1 MTGFA
6 QSIFTDNNTYEF
18 QIHFIPRNTAIFIE
32 IPVKEKYNIGYV
44 TSDRLTPKVLKED
57 E

>member
-6 QSIFTDNNTYEF
+6 KPIFTDNNTYEF